1 MPGEPWEPEERRK
14 RYRNAKRDG
23 LRRLMTEG
31 DSWFD
36 YPPHANIIDWLESE
50 GQWAINRLERSADTV
65 ENMATDANLAL
76 LVAVAKKEKPECI
89 LFSGGG
95 NDIFTAIPEAPAL
108 RWIYRAL
115 NDYDPSRSATEHV
128 NAIVW
133 DEKKTD
139 IRRGYVRLIG
149 ALGGYAPIIVHGYDY
164 LNATGEKVRY
174 DGFRLA
180 GPWILPSMRKRGIN
194 DPGFQGEILR
204 VFIDE
209 FNSVLEALARSYPTT
224 VLYVN
229 LRDTLDPV
237 RDWLNE
243 IHPTEDGF
251 RRLEQEFSNALLH
264 RLPAMIESRR
274 AIV

>member
-65 ENMATDANLAL
+65 ENMTTDANLGM
-76 LVAVAKKEKPECI
+76 LVKVVRQEKPECI

-95 NDIFTAIPEAPAL
+95 NDIFTTIPESPLL
-108 RWIYRAL
+108 RWVYRAL
-115 NDYDPSRSATEHV
+115 NDYNPSKSAAEHV

-139 IRRGYVRLIG
+139 IRRGYVRLVG
-149 ALGGYAPIIVHGYDY
+149 ALSDFAPIIVHGYDY
-164 LNATGEKVRY
+164 LIATGEKVRY
-174 DGFRLA
+174 DGFRLS
-180 GPWILPSMRKRGIN
+180 GPWMLPALKKRGIN
-194 DPGFQGEILR
+194 DPAFQSEILR
-204 VFIDE
+204 VFIDD
-209 FNSVLEALARSYPTT
+209 FNTILQALERTYPTR
-224 VLYVN
+224 VIYVDF
-229 LRDTLDPV
+229 RDTLDPV
-237 RDWLNE
+237 HDWLNE
-243 IHPTEDGF
+243 IHPTEAGF
-251 RRLEQEFSNALLH
+251 RTLEQKISDALLR
-264 RLPAMIESRR
+264 RLPAVIEARR
-274 AIV
+274 VT

>member
-65 ENMATDANLAL
+65 ENMVTDANLVL
-76 LVAVAKKEKPECI
+76 LAAVARKEKPECI

-95 NDIFTAIPEAPAL
+95 NDIFTPIPEAPEL

-115 NDYDPSRSATEHV
+115 MDYNPSKSAAQHV

-139 IRRGYVRLIG
+139 LRRGYVRLIG
-149 ALGGYAPIIVHGYDY
+149 ALGTYAPIAVHGYDY
-164 LNATGEKVRY
+164 LCATGEKVRY

-180 GPWILPSMRKRGIN
+180 GPWILPSMKKRGIL
-194 DPGFQGEILR
+194 DPDFQSEIMR
-204 VFIDE
+204 VVIDE
-209 FNSVLEALARSYPTT
+209 FNAVLAALERTYPAN
-224 VLYVN
+224 LIYVD
-229 LRDTLDPV
+229 LRGTLDRS
-237 RDWLNE
+237 RDWMNE
-243 IHPTEDGF
+243 IHPTENGF
-251 RRLEQEFSNALLH
+251 RMLEQKISDALLR
-264 RLPAMIESRR
+264 RLPAVIEARR
-274 AIV
+274 RNL

>member
-36 YPPHANIIDWLESE
+36 YPPHANIVDWLESE

-65 ENMATDANLAL
+65 ENMTADVNLAL
-76 LVAVAKKEKPECI
+76 LAAVAKKEKPECI

-95 NDIFTAIPEAPAL
+95 NDIFTPIPEAPEL

-115 NDYDPSRSATEHV
+115 MDYNPSKSAAQHV

-133 DEKKTD
+133 DEKTTEL
-139 IRRGYVRLIG
+139 RRGYVRLIG
-149 ALGGYAPIIVHGYDY
+149 ALGAYAPIAVHGYDY
-164 LNATGEKVRY
+164 LCATGEKVRY

-180 GPWILPSMRKRGIN
+180 GPWILPSMKKRGILN
-194 DPGFQGEILR
+194 PDFQSAILR

-209 FNSVLEALARSYPTT
+209 FNAVLAALERTYPAS
-224 VLYVN
+224 LIYVD
-229 LRDTLDPV
+229 LRGTLDRS
-237 RDWLNE
+237 RDWMNE
-243 IHPTEDGF
+243 IHPTENGF
-251 RRLEQEFSNALLH
+251 RMLEQKISDALLR
-264 RLPAMIESRR
+264 RLPAVIEARR
-274 AIV
+274 HIR

>member
-36 YPPHANIIDWLESE
+36 YPPHANIVDWLESE

-65 ENMATDANLAL
+65 ENMTTDANLAL
-76 LVAVAKKEKPECI
+76 LAAIAKKEKPECI
-89 LFSGGG
+89 LLSGGG
-95 NDIFTAIPEAPAL
+95 NDIFTPIPEAPEL

-115 NDYDPSRSATEHV
+115 MDYNSSKSAAQHV

-149 ALGGYAPIIVHGYDY
+149 ALGAYAPIAVHGYDY
-164 LNATGEKVRY
+164 LCATGEKVRY

-180 GPWILPSMRKRGIN
+180 GPWILPSMKKRGILN
-194 DPGFQGEILR
+194 PDLQSAILR

-209 FNSVLEALARSYPTT
+209 FNVVLAALERAYPSTT
-224 VLYVN
+224 IYID
-229 LRDTLDPV
+229 LRGTLDRS
-237 RDWLNE
+237 RDWINE
-243 IHPTEDGF
+243 IHPTENGF
-251 RRLEQEFSNALLH
+251 RMLEQKISDALLR
-264 RLPAMIESRR
+264 RLPAVIEARR
-274 AIV
+274 HIR

>member
-14 RYRNAKRDG
+14 RYGSAKRDG

-36 YPPHANIIDWLESE
+36 YPPHANVIDWLESE
-50 GQWAINRLERSADTV
+50 GQWAINRLEKSADTV
-65 ENMATDANLAL
+65 ANMTTDANLAL
-76 LVAVAKKEKPECI
+76 LAAVAKREKPECI

-95 NDIFTAIPEAPAL
+95 NDMFTAIPEAPDL

-115 NDYDPSRSATEHV
+115 RDYDPSRSAAEHV
-128 NAIVW
+128 NAIIW

-149 ALGGYAPIIVHGYDY
+149 ALGEYAPIMVHGYDY
-164 LNATGEKVRY
+164 LCATGVKVRY
-174 DGFRLA
+174 DGFRLG
-180 GPWILPSMRKRGIN
+180 GPWILPSMKKRGID
-194 DPGFQGEILR
+194 DPAFQREVMR

-209 FNSVLEALARSYPTT
+209 FNIVLDALARSYPTV
-224 VLYVN
+224 VLHVD
-229 LRDTLDPV
+229 LRGTLDPA

-251 RRLEQEFSNALLH
+251 RRIEQKISDALLN
-264 RLPAMIESRR
+264 RLPAVVQARR
-274 AIV
+274 GIT

>member
-36 YPPHANIIDWLESE
+36 YPPHANIVDWLESE

-65 ENMATDANLAL
+65 ENMTADVNLAL
-76 LVAVAKKEKPECI
+76 LAAVAKKEKPECI

-95 NDIFTAIPEAPAL
+95 NDIFTPIPEAPEL

-115 NDYDPSRSATEHV
+115 MDYNPSKSAAQHV
-128 NAIVW
+128 NAIFW
-133 DEKKTD
+133 DEKTTEL
-139 IRRGYVRLIG
+139 RRGYVRLIG
-149 ALGGYAPIIVHGYDY
+149 ALGAYAPIAVHGYDY
-164 LNATGEKVRY
+164 LCATGEKVRY

-180 GPWILPSMRKRGIN
+180 GPWILPSMKKRGILN
-194 DPGFQGEILR
+194 PDFQSAILR

-209 FNSVLEALARSYPTT
+209 FNAVLAALERTYPAS
-224 VLYVN
+224 LIYVD
-229 LRDTLDPV
+229 LRGTLDRS
-237 RDWLNE
+237 RDWMNE
-243 IHPTEDGF
+243 IHPTENGF
-251 RRLEQEFSNALLH
+251 RMLEQKISDALLR
-264 RLPAMIESRR
+264 RLPAVIEARR
-274 AIV
+274 HIR